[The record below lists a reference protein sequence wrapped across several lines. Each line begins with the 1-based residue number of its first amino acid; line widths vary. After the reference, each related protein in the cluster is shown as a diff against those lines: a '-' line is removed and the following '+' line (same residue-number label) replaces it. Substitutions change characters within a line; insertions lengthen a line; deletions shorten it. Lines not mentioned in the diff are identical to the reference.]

1 MGGKLGGKLGGKTGA
16 LSPGGRE
23 KGAWHLAEIN

>member
-1 MGGKLGGKLGGKTGA
+1 MGGKLGGKTGA
-16 LSPGGRE
+16 LSPGRRE

>member
-1 MGGKLGGKLGGKTGA
+1 MGGKLGGKTGA